1 MRTFLTT
8 IFIFFTSVLYS
19 QVETRYFDEPIDLK
33 EVTGGHIQELPIV
46 KAITIIPASEVQE
59 KMTQCKQSDNPT
71 TDRYGYPIDVSYTQY
86 DGSWNDVDGGRV
98 WSMTFISKNATS
110 LNYSFSNMSIPNGA
124 EIYVV
129 DKENRVVFG
138 PVTCDFINKNGSYL
152 TDLIPGDESTIYL
165 YEPSE
170 YSGESSFTIEKIIHG
185 CQDNLYTEGRSNR
198 VDIIPWNTNVACR
211 SDWVDSA
218 RGVAGI
224 YSSDGT
230 DCGNGTLMMSTDL
243 SFRPYML
250 LSYDKIDSNGDHV
263 LSTSEISAAESWIF
277 RFNRRKTTCDG
288 TANASVQVFNGAT
301 LRSSWYNSGF
311 ALMELNNDIT
321 STAIRW
327 QGWDRSSN
335 TPSQGVCI
343 YINGAYNNAGYL
355 SISSE
360 NHSLYS
366 KKCSIRNLY
375 HWVIGLWDEGHSW
388 GGNYGSPLFNQDYR
402 VVGHL
407 NHMDLDFDE
416 MTSEIC
422 FGKLPSSWTGGG
434 TNATR
439 LSNWLDPVGTGQTTI
454 NSSKRVIMNGPD
466 IVCGSAMYSLN
477 NLESSYN
484 VTWSFKNAS
493 YLNSLIS
500 ISPSDPTFC
509 YITVNGN
516 TTIDNILVATLWR
529 NGIAIGSVE
538 KHIITPKQLTGS
550 ITQTGTTFGGYNYP
564 SFTIPIETVFAV
576 NQVCTITLQS
586 PKFKYMNVSSTTN
599 PQTNL
604 LLNRINDETITLM
617 VPNNTENVG
626 VHLYFTGND
635 DCNDFDL
642 RLVALRNPIDPSLPL
657 LIGMEGNIIEISMN
671 EEVTGKEDLGHDS
684 TIEKISPKDLPQSW
698 TIEISEAIT
707 GKKMVSTIVKT
718 RSICLD
724 TSGWNPG
731 VYIVCGQKNGELY
744 SKKITIKD
752 K

>member
-46 KAITIIPASEVQE
+46 KAITNIPESEVKE
-59 KMTQCKQSDNPT
+59 KMIQCKQSDNPT
-71 TDRYGYPIDVSYTQY
+71 TDRYGYPINVSYTLY

-98 WSMTFISKNATS
+98 WSMTFISKNATC
-110 LNYSFSNMSIPNGA
+110 LNFAFSNLNIPKGA
-124 EIYVV
+124 EIFVV
-129 DKENRVVFG
+129 GKDNRVVFG

-170 YSGESSFTIEKIIHG
+170 YSGESTLTIEKIIHG
-185 CQDNLYTEGRSNR
+185 VDNKIVGEKDL
-198 VDIIPWNTNVACR
+198 IITLEDTNVACKPN
-211 SDWVDSA
+211 WVNSA
-218 RGVAGI
+218 CGVAGI
-224 YSSDGT
+224 YNSDGIN
-230 DCGNGTLMMSTDL
+230 CGNGTLLMSTDL

-263 LSTSEISAAESWIF
+263 LSTTEISAAENWIF
-277 RFNRRKTTCDG
+277 RFNRRRTTCDG
-288 TANASVQVFNGAT
+288 TTNASAQVFYGAT
-301 LRSSWYNSGF
+301 LRSYWYNSGF

-327 QGWDRSSN
+327 QGWDKSSN

-407 NHMDLDFDE
+407 NHMDLNFDE
-416 MTSEIC
+416 ITSEIC
-422 FGKLPSSWTGGG
+422 FGKFPSSWTGGG
-434 TNATR
+434 TNTTR
-439 LSNWLDPVGTGQTTI
+439 LSNWLDPAGTGQTTI
-454 NSSKRVIMNGPD
+454 NTSRRVKILGPD
-466 IVCGSAMYSLN
+466 IVCGTAGY
-477 NLESSYN
+477 NLLYLDSSYG

-500 ISPSDPTFC
+500 SSPSDPTSC
-509 YITVNGN
+509 YITTNSS
-516 TTIDNILVATLWR
+516 TTLDNILVATLWR
-529 NGIAIGSVE
+529 NGTAIGTVE
-538 KHIITPKQLTGS
+538 KHIITPKQLTGTV
-550 ITQTGTTFGGYNYP
+550 TQTGINIGSNNYP
-564 SFTIPIETVFAV
+564 SFTIPIETFFAV
-576 NQVCTITLQS
+576 NQICYITLQS
-586 PKFKYMNVSSTTN
+586 PKFRYMNVSSTTN

-604 LLNRINDETITLM
+604 FLNRIDEETIALK
-617 VPNNTENVG
+617 VPANTENVG
-626 VHLYFTGND
+626 VRLYFTGNG

-642 RLVALRNPIDPSLPL
+642 RIVALRNPIDPSSPL
-657 LIGMEGNIIEISMN
+657 YVNVDGSLAEIGLIEDIVNNEYSGSKKEELLSTDMPKSWALEIY
-671 EEVTGKEDLGHDS
+671 
-684 TIEKISPKDLPQSW
+684 
-698 TIEISEAIT
+698 EATT
-707 GKKMVSTIVKT
+707 GKKMFSTVTKNKLL
-718 RSICLD
+718 SID

-731 VYIVCGQKNGELY
+731 VYIVCCQLNGKSY
-744 SKKITIKD
+744 SKKITIK
-752 K
+752 